1 MINGHVI
8 ENFIHREGV
17 HCESS
22 AMRDVFEFVGFPMS
36 EAMAFG
42 LDATMGFGYFDTSN
56 SFTNIMEGE
65 IPFFLGGKQGT
76 IMPNSLACRLLGI
89 NLRKQ
94 SFTSADKAWEESKI
108 IIDQN
113 IPLIIQCDMFYLDYF
128 DLEEGIHFGGHTIT
142 LGGYDE
148 NKGVVYVGD
157 TEFEGF
163 QEITIE
169 TLKIARS
176 SEHGPTFMHPK
187 NAQYSMV
194 LKEKRPPF
202 AAAVKVAIQE
212 VCKNMLRPSM
222 SHTGLQGLQKFA
234 DSVINWEDEL
244 KGIITNP
251 NNGKRMNKAK
261 MMFELVYGYIEDWG
275 TGGSCFRKIY
285 LDFLKELQDHPDL
298 KAGPRA
304 WNQGDYDHLAE
315 AVPIMET
322 VVNDWKNIADA
333 FKSAADEYKENCLE
347 HLDYSFVQ
355 DLASGIARNEENA
368 FTVLSKIKN

>member
-1 MINGHVI
+1 MVQKHIINDFKHEV
-8 ENFIHREGV
+8 GV

-22 AMRDVFEFVGFPMS
+22 AMRDLFEYVGFPMS

-42 LDATMGFGYFDTSN
+42 LDATMGFGFYDS
-56 SFTNIMEGE
+56 SMVED
-65 IPFFLGGKQGT
+65 IPFFMGGKQGT

-89 NLRKQ
+89 TLRKQ

-108 IIDQN
+108 LIDQN
-113 IPLIIQCDMFYLDYF
+113 IPLILICDIYYLGYF
-128 DLEEGIHFGGHTIT
+128 EFEEEIHFGGHSIT

-148 NKGVVYVGD
+148 ENGIALVGD
-157 TEFEGF
+157 SEFEGF
-163 QEITIE
+163 NEVPIE
-169 TLKIARS
+169 RLKSARS
-176 SEHGPTFMHPK
+176 SEIGPSFLHPK
-187 NAQYSMV
+187 NTQYSMQV
-194 LKEKRPPF
+194 KDKRPPF
-202 AAAVKVAIQE
+202 PAAIKVAIQE
-212 VCKNMLRPSM
+212 VCKNVLRPSLRNN
-222 SHTGLQGLQKFA
+222 GIQGMRFFA
-234 DSVINWEDEL
+234 DSILNWKEEL
-244 KGIITNP
+244 KGIFIHP
-251 NNGKRMNKAK
+251 DNGKELNKAHY
-261 MMFELVYGYIEDWG
+261 MFDVVHGFIEEWG
-275 TGGSCFRKIY
+275 TGGSCFRKLY